1 MMNLTFFTYFK
12 ILTIIFL
19 IIIHVYLI
27 FKEMEII
34 NSELNT
40 EKYKMSGI
48 LNNFT
53 RNLKTAFAITIGTT
67 TLFANSITIY
77 DYTKNKALIEQ
88 EKALSEEQRKEE
100 IRDLEKTIQDLAEKV
115 TTEKTQK
122 RKKKKKKKQLNKKKH
137 KTKQVKETK
146 SEKLKTLAIID
157 EVKKKNPDFT
167 RTLDSTDKYTLINAE
182 NRFKMLDL
190 QTVKQI
196 EETDQLLKE

>member
-122 RKKKKKKKQLNKKKH
+122 RIHLIRIIH
-137 KTKQVKETK
+137 KSTEVKETK
-146 SEKLKTLAIID
+146 RKKQKTLAIID

-167 RTLDSTDKYTLINAE
+167 RTLNSTDKYTLINAE